1 MKNFYRDGG
10 LVISVSALVV
20 ALVIIQGYIYT
31 KDINIFWVSA
41 PFVVLIGGFA
51 IGKLIQV
58 TRKTFQYYA
67 RIDDELESK
76 MHMSVHSFPMSAV
89 IIDSAGRIVWTNGKF
104 TEEFP
109 DCCEYG
115 MELSNITDI
124 PPADFFTDDGITVR
138 YNDSVYKV
146 FARIPDEDEAKELT
160 LLFFKNITD
169 ITALE
174 TEKKLSQPV
183 VILFMVDGYEELIS
197 GCLESEKAHVS
208 VQIDKLLEDFAGQTT
223 GVLRKNASDRFIAVI
238 EERHLQEILRNKVEI
253 LDKAREIFVNDRLNV
268 TMSIGIGR
276 TGKTLKES
284 EQFARQALEMAL
296 GRGGDQAAVKTDNG
310 FEFYGGVSKGV
321 ERHTK
326 VKTRIIANSLLE
338 LVDNADKIF
347 IMGHKYSDLDSVGSS
362 VGLTCAIRNLGKSAW
377 AVCDY
382 NTSLAKVLID
392 RFPHVDGE
400 EPLFTEPADAME
412 ELTDNS
418 LLIICDTHNPLIIES
433 KELYE
438 KAKKIVVIDHHRK
451 MVNYIDNAV
460 IFHHEPYASSASEM
474 VTELIQYFGEA
485 GKLRAVQAECLLAG
499 IMLDTK
505 NFVMKTGVRTFE
517 AAAVLRKMGADTI
530 TVKKMFSSSIDSYK
544 RKTQIVAEAEIY
556 RKCAIAPCDFY
567 ADDLRIVAP
576 QAADELLTI
585 KNVDASFVLFKTMSN
600 EISISARSMGNL
612 NVQLIMEA
620 LGGGGHQTMA
630 GAQLK
635 DVTVNEVLDTLKK
648 SIDDYYLSLIKVN
661 SNDNKT
667 CLLYTSPSPRD

>member
-31 KDINIFWVSA
+31 KDINVFWVSA

-115 MELSNITDI
+115 MELSNITDV
-124 PPADFFTDDGITVR
+124 PSADFFTDDGITVR
-138 YNDSVYKV
+138 YKDSVYKV

-438 KAKKIVVIDHHRK
+438 KAKKVVVIDHHRK

-635 DVTVNEVLDTLKK
+635 DVTVNEALNTLKK

-667 CLLYTSPSPRD
+667 AQRS

>member
-31 KDINIFWVSA
+31 KDINVFWVSA

-115 MELSNITDI
+115 MKLSNITDI

-138 YNDSVYKV
+138 YKDSVYKV
-146 FARIPDEDEAKELT
+146 FARIPDENEAKELT

-382 NTSLAKVLID
+382 STSLAKVLID

-667 CLLYTSPSPRD
+667 AQRS

>member
-31 KDINIFWVSA
+31 KDINVFWVSA

-76 MHMSVHSFPMSAV
+76 MHMSVYSFPMSAV

-138 YNDSVYKV
+138 YKDSVYKV
-146 FARIPDEDEAKELT
+146 FARIPDENEAKELT

-382 NTSLAKVLID
+382 STSLAKVLID

-667 CLLYTSPSPRD
+667 AQRS

>member
-10 LVISVSALVV
+10 LVISVSALVI

-31 KDINIFWVSA
+31 KDINVFWLSA

-104 TEEFP
+104 TKEFP

-115 MELSNITDI
+115 MELSDITDI

-138 YNDSVYKV
+138 YKDKVYKV

-253 LDKAREIFVNDRLNV
+253 LDKAREIFVNDRLKV

-438 KAKKIVVIDHHRK
+438 KAKKVVVIDHHRK

-635 DVTVNEVLDTLKK
+635 DVTVNEALDTLKK

-667 CLLYTSPSPRD
+667 AQRS

>member
-10 LVISVSALVV
+10 LVISVSALVI
-20 ALVIIQGYIYT
+20 ALVIMQGYIYT
-31 KDINIFWVSA
+31 KDINVFWLSA

-67 RIDDELESK
+67 RIDDELEAK
-76 MHMSVHSFPMSAV
+76 MHMSVHNFPMSAV

-109 DCCEYG
+109 ECCEYG
-115 MELSNITDI
+115 KELSDITDI
-124 PPADFFTDDGITVR
+124 PAADFFTDNGVTIT
-138 YNDSVYKV
+138 YKDSVYKV
-146 FARIPDEDEAKELT
+146 FARVPDEEEAKELT

-238 EERHLQEILRNKVEI
+238 EERHLQEILSNKVEI

-382 NTSLAKVLID
+382 NASLAKVLID

-400 EPLFTEPADAME
+400 EPLFREPSDAIE

-438 KAKKIVVIDHHRK
+438 KAKKVVVIDHHRK

-635 DVTVNEVLDTLKK
+635 DVTVNEALDTLKK

-667 CLLYTSPSPRD
+667 AQRS

>member
-10 LVISVSALVV
+10 LVISVSALIV

-31 KDINIFWVSA
+31 KDINVFWVSA

-104 TEEFP
+104 TKEFP

-138 YNDSVYKV
+138 YKDSVYKV

-382 NTSLAKVLID
+382 STSLAKVLID

-438 KAKKIVVIDHHRK
+438 KAKKVVVIDHHRK

-667 CLLYTSPSPRD
+667 AQRS

>member
-20 ALVIIQGYIYT
+20 ALVIIQGSIYT
-31 KDINIFWVSA
+31 KDINVFWVSA

-138 YNDSVYKV
+138 YKDSVYKV

-382 NTSLAKVLID
+382 STSLAKVLID

-438 KAKKIVVIDHHRK
+438 KAKKVVVIDHHRK

-635 DVTVNEVLDTLKK
+635 DVTVNEALDTLKK

-667 CLLYTSPSPRD
+667 AQRS

>member
-31 KDINIFWVSA
+31 KDINVFWVSA

-109 DCCEYG
+109 ECCEYG
-115 MELSNITDI
+115 MELSNITDV

-138 YNDSVYKV
+138 YKDSVYKV
-146 FARIPDEDEAKELT
+146 FARTPDEDEAKELT

-208 VQIDKLLEDFAGQTT
+208 VQIDKLLEDFVGQTT

-382 NTSLAKVLID
+382 STSLAKVLID

-438 KAKKIVVIDHHRK
+438 KAKKVVVIDHHRK

-635 DVTVNEVLDTLKK
+635 DVTVNEALDTLKK

-667 CLLYTSPSPRD
+667 AQRS

>member
-31 KDINIFWVSA
+31 KDINVFWLSA
-41 PFVVLIGGFA
+41 PFAVLIGGFA

-104 TEEFP
+104 NEEFP

-115 MELSNITDI
+115 MELSDITDI

-138 YNDSVYKV
+138 YKDKVYKV

-400 EPLFTEPADAME
+400 EPLFTEPSDAME

-438 KAKKIVVIDHHRK
+438 KAKKVVVIDHHRK

-635 DVTVNEVLDTLKK
+635 DVTVNEALDTLEK

-667 CLLYTSPSPRD
+667 AQRS

>member
-31 KDINIFWVSA
+31 KDINVFWVSA

-89 IIDSAGRIVWTNGKF
+89 IIDSTGRIVWTNGKF

-115 MELSNITDI
+115 MELSDITDI

-138 YNDSVYKV
+138 YKDKVYKV
-146 FARIPDEDEAKELT
+146 FARIPDESEAKELT

-438 KAKKIVVIDHHRK
+438 KAKKVVVIDHHRK

-600 EISISARSMGNL
+600 EISISARSMDNL

-635 DVTVNEVLDTLKK
+635 DVTVNEALDTLKK

-667 CLLYTSPSPRD
+667 AQRS

>member
-31 KDINIFWVSA
+31 KDINVFWVSA

-124 PPADFFTDDGITVR
+124 TPADFFTDDGITVR
-138 YNDSVYKV
+138 YKDSVYKV
-146 FARIPDEDEAKELT
+146 FARTPDENEAKELT

-382 NTSLAKVLID
+382 STSLAKVLID

-438 KAKKIVVIDHHRK
+438 KAKKVVVIDHHRK

-635 DVTVNEVLDTLKK
+635 DVTVNEALDTLKK

-667 CLLYTSPSPRD
+667 AQRS

>member
-10 LVISVSALVV
+10 LVISVSALVI

-31 KDINIFWVSA
+31 KDINVFWLFA

-115 MELSNITDI
+115 MELSDITDI

-138 YNDSVYKV
+138 YKDKVYKV
-146 FARIPDEDEAKELT
+146 FARIPDENEAKELT

-382 NTSLAKVLID
+382 STSLAKVLID

-438 KAKKIVVIDHHRK
+438 KAKKVVVIDHHRK

-635 DVTVNEVLDTLKK
+635 DVTVNEALDTLKK

-667 CLLYTSPSPRD
+667 AQRS

>member
-31 KDINIFWVSA
+31 KDINVFWVSA

-138 YNDSVYKV
+138 YKDSVYKV

-667 CLLYTSPSPRD
+667 AQRS

>member
-10 LVISVSALVV
+10 LVISVSALVI

-31 KDINIFWVSA
+31 KDINVFWLSA

-115 MELSNITDI
+115 MELSDITDI

-138 YNDSVYKV
+138 YKDKVYKV

-338 LVDNADKIF
+338 LVDNTDKIF

-382 NTSLAKVLID
+382 STSLAKVLID

-438 KAKKIVVIDHHRK
+438 KAKKVVVIDHHRK

-635 DVTVNEVLDTLKK
+635 DVTVNEALDTLKK

-667 CLLYTSPSPRD
+667 AQRS

>member
-10 LVISVSALVV
+10 LVISVSALVI

-31 KDINIFWVSA
+31 KDINVFWLSA

-138 YNDSVYKV
+138 YKDKVYKV
-146 FARIPDEDEAKELT
+146 FARIPDENEAKELT

-382 NTSLAKVLID
+382 STSLAKVLID

-438 KAKKIVVIDHHRK
+438 KAKKVVVIDHHRK

-485 GKLRAVQAECLLAG
+485 GKLRAAQAECLLAG

-635 DVTVNEVLDTLKK
+635 DVTVNEALDTLKK

-667 CLLYTSPSPRD
+667 AQRS

>member
-1 MKNFYRDGG
+1 
-10 LVISVSALVV
+10 
-20 ALVIIQGYIYT
+20 
-31 KDINIFWVSA
+31 
-41 PFVVLIGGFA
+41 
-51 IGKLIQV
+51 
-58 TRKTFQYYA
+58 
-67 RIDDELESK
+67 
-76 MHMSVHSFPMSAV
+76 
-89 IIDSAGRIVWTNGKF
+89 
-104 TEEFP
+104 
-109 DCCEYG
+109 
-115 MELSNITDI
+115 
-124 PPADFFTDDGITVR
+124 
-138 YNDSVYKV
+138 
-146 FARIPDEDEAKELT
+146 
-160 LLFFKNITD
+160 
-169 ITALE
+169 
-174 TEKKLSQPV
+174 
-183 VILFMVDGYEELIS
+183 MVDGYEELIS

-382 NTSLAKVLID
+382 STSLAKVLID

-438 KAKKIVVIDHHRK
+438 KQR
-451 MVNYIDNAV
+451 
-460 IFHHEPYASSASEM
+460 
-474 VTELIQYFGEA
+474 
-485 GKLRAVQAECLLAG
+485 R
-499 IMLDTK
+499 
-505 NFVMKTGVRTFE
+505 
-517 AAAVLRKMGADTI
+517 
-530 TVKKMFSSSIDSYK
+530 
-544 RKTQIVAEAEIY
+544 
-556 RKCAIAPCDFY
+556 
-567 ADDLRIVAP
+567 
-576 QAADELLTI
+576 
-585 KNVDASFVLFKTMSN
+585 
-600 EISISARSMGNL
+600 
-612 NVQLIMEA
+612 
-620 LGGGGHQTMA
+620 
-630 GAQLK
+630 
-635 DVTVNEVLDTLKK
+635 
-648 SIDDYYLSLIKVN
+648 
-661 SNDNKT
+661 
-667 CLLYTSPSPRD
+667 

>member
-109 DCCEYG
+109 ECCEYG

-138 YNDSVYKV
+138 YKDSVYKV

-438 KAKKIVVIDHHRK
+438 KAKKVVVIDHHRK

-635 DVTVNEVLDTLKK
+635 DVTVNEAFDTLKK

-667 CLLYTSPSPRD
+667 AQRS

>member
-31 KDINIFWVSA
+31 KDINVFWVSA

-89 IIDSAGRIVWTNGKF
+89 IIGSAGRIVWTNGKF

-138 YNDSVYKV
+138 YKDSVYKV
-146 FARIPDEDEAKELT
+146 FARIPDENEAKELT

-382 NTSLAKVLID
+382 STSLAKVLID

-438 KAKKIVVIDHHRK
+438 KAKKVVVIDHHRK

-635 DVTVNEVLDTLKK
+635 DVTVNEALNTLKK

-667 CLLYTSPSPRD
+667 AQRS

>member
-31 KDINIFWVSA
+31 KDINVFWVSA

-138 YNDSVYKV
+138 YKDSVYKV
-146 FARIPDEDEAKELT
+146 FARTPDENEAKELT

-284 EQFARQALEMAL
+284 GQFARQALEMAL

-382 NTSLAKVLID
+382 STSLAKVLID

-438 KAKKIVVIDHHRK
+438 KAKKVVVIDHHRK

-635 DVTVNEVLDTLKK
+635 DVTVNEALDTLKK

-667 CLLYTSPSPRD
+667 AQRS

>member
-31 KDINIFWVSA
+31 KDINVFWVSA

-138 YNDSVYKV
+138 YKDSVYKV
-146 FARIPDEDEAKELT
+146 FARTPDENEAKELT

-223 GVLRKNASDRFIAVI
+223 GVLRKNASDKFIAVI

-382 NTSLAKVLID
+382 STSLAKVLID

-438 KAKKIVVIDHHRK
+438 KAKKVVVIDHHRK

-635 DVTVNEVLDTLKK
+635 DVTVNEALDTLKK

-667 CLLYTSPSPRD
+667 AQRS

>member
-31 KDINIFWVSA
+31 KDINVFWVSA

-109 DCCEYG
+109 DCCDYG

-138 YNDSVYKV
+138 YKDSVYKV
-146 FARIPDEDEAKELT
+146 FARIPDENEAKELT

-296 GRGGDQAAVKTDNG
+296 GRGGDQAAVKTDYG

-382 NTSLAKVLID
+382 STSLAKVLID

-667 CLLYTSPSPRD
+667 AQRS

>member
-10 LVISVSALVV
+10 LVISVSALIV

-31 KDINIFWVSA
+31 KDINVFWVSA

-104 TEEFP
+104 TKEFP

-138 YNDSVYKV
+138 YKDSVYKV

-382 NTSLAKVLID
+382 STSLAKVLID

-438 KAKKIVVIDHHRK
+438 KAKKVVVIDHHRK

-517 AAAVLRKMGADTI
+517 TAAVLRKMGADTI

-635 DVTVNEVLDTLKK
+635 DVTVNEALDTLKK

-667 CLLYTSPSPRD
+667 AQRS

>member
-10 LVISVSALVV
+10 LVISVSALVI

-31 KDINIFWVSA
+31 KDINVFWLSA

-115 MELSNITDI
+115 MELSDITDI

-138 YNDSVYKV
+138 YKDKVYKV
-146 FARIPDEDEAKELT
+146 FARIPDENEAKELT

-253 LDKAREIFVNDRLNV
+253 LDKAREIFVNDLLNV

-377 AVCDY
+377 TVCDY

-438 KAKKIVVIDHHRK
+438 KAKKVVVIDHHRK

-635 DVTVNEVLDTLKK
+635 DVTVNEALDTLKK

-667 CLLYTSPSPRD
+667 AQRS

>member
-31 KDINIFWVSA
+31 KDINVFWASA

-138 YNDSVYKV
+138 YKDSVYKV
-146 FARIPDEDEAKELT
+146 FARIPDENEAKELT

-382 NTSLAKVLID
+382 STSLAKVLID

-438 KAKKIVVIDHHRK
+438 KAKKVVVIDHHRK

-635 DVTVNEVLDTLKK
+635 DVTVNEALDTLKK

-667 CLLYTSPSPRD
+667 AQRS

>member
-10 LVISVSALVV
+10 LVISVSALVI
-20 ALVIIQGYIYT
+20 ALVIMQGYIYT
-31 KDINIFWVSA
+31 KDINVFWLSA

-67 RIDDELESK
+67 RIDDELEAK
-76 MHMSVHSFPMSAV
+76 MHMSVHNFPMSAV

-109 DCCEYG
+109 ECCEYG
-115 MELSNITDI
+115 KELSDITDI
-124 PPADFFTDDGITVR
+124 PAADFFTDDGVTIT
-138 YNDSVYKV
+138 YKDSVYKV
-146 FARIPDEDEAKELT
+146 FARVPDEEEAKELT

-169 ITALE
+169 ITALK

-238 EERHLQEILRNKVEI
+238 EERHLQEILSNKVEI

-400 EPLFTEPADAME
+400 EPLFREPSDAIE

-438 KAKKIVVIDHHRK
+438 KAKKVVVIDHHRK

-585 KNVDASFVLFKTMSN
+585 KNVDASFVLYKTMSN

-635 DVTVNEVLDTLKK
+635 NETLSEALEVLKK

-667 CLLYTSPSPRD
+667 AQRS

>member
-31 KDINIFWVSA
+31 KDINVFWVSA

-138 YNDSVYKV
+138 YKDSVYKV
-146 FARIPDEDEAKELT
+146 FARTPDENEAKELT

-208 VQIDKLLEDFAGQTT
+208 VQIDKLLEDFVGQTT

-382 NTSLAKVLID
+382 STSLAKVLID

-438 KAKKIVVIDHHRK
+438 KAKKVVVIDHHRK

-635 DVTVNEVLDTLKK
+635 DVTVNEALDTLKK

-667 CLLYTSPSPRD
+667 AQRS

>member
-31 KDINIFWVSA
+31 KDINLFWVSA

-667 CLLYTSPSPRD
+667 AQRS

>member
-67 RIDDELESK
+67 RIDYELESK

-667 CLLYTSPSPRD
+667 AQRS

>member
-31 KDINIFWVSA
+31 KDINVFWVSA

-124 PPADFFTDDGITVR
+124 PSADFFTDDGITVR
-138 YNDSVYKV
+138 YKDSVYKV
-146 FARIPDEDEAKELT
+146 FARIPDENEAKELT

-382 NTSLAKVLID
+382 STSLAKVLID

-438 KAKKIVVIDHHRK
+438 KAKKVVVIDHHRK

-530 TVKKMFSSSIDSYK
+530 IVKKMFSSSIDSYK

-635 DVTVNEVLDTLKK
+635 DVTVNEALDTLKK

-667 CLLYTSPSPRD
+667 AQRS

>member
-31 KDINIFWVSA
+31 KDINVFWVSA

-109 DCCEYG
+109 ECCEYG

-138 YNDSVYKV
+138 YKDSVYKV

-438 KAKKIVVIDHHRK
+438 KAKKVVVIDHHRK

-635 DVTVNEVLDTLKK
+635 DVTVNEALDTLKK
-648 SIDDYYLSLIKVN
+648 SIDDYYLCLIKVN

-667 CLLYTSPSPRD
+667 AQRS

>member
-1 MKNFYRDGG
+1 
-10 LVISVSALVV
+10 
-20 ALVIIQGYIYT
+20 
-31 KDINIFWVSA
+31 
-41 PFVVLIGGFA
+41 
-51 IGKLIQV
+51 
-58 TRKTFQYYA
+58 
-67 RIDDELESK
+67 
-76 MHMSVHSFPMSAV
+76 
-89 IIDSAGRIVWTNGKF
+89 
-104 TEEFP
+104 
-109 DCCEYG
+109 

-362 VGLTCAIRNLGKSAW
+362 VGLTCAIRNLGKNAW

-382 NTSLAKVLID
+382 NTSLAK
-392 RFPHVDGE
+392 
-400 EPLFTEPADAME
+400 
-412 ELTDNS
+412 S
-418 LLIICDTHNPLIIES
+418 
-433 KELYE
+433 
-438 KAKKIVVIDHHRK
+438 
-451 MVNYIDNAV
+451 
-460 IFHHEPYASSASEM
+460 
-474 VTELIQYFGEA
+474 
-485 GKLRAVQAECLLAG
+485 
-499 IMLDTK
+499 
-505 NFVMKTGVRTFE
+505 
-517 AAAVLRKMGADTI
+517 
-530 TVKKMFSSSIDSYK
+530 
-544 RKTQIVAEAEIY
+544 
-556 RKCAIAPCDFY
+556 
-567 ADDLRIVAP
+567 
-576 QAADELLTI
+576 
-585 KNVDASFVLFKTMSN
+585 
-600 EISISARSMGNL
+600 
-612 NVQLIMEA
+612 
-620 LGGGGHQTMA
+620 
-630 GAQLK
+630 
-635 DVTVNEVLDTLKK
+635 
-648 SIDDYYLSLIKVN
+648 
-661 SNDNKT
+661 
-667 CLLYTSPSPRD
+667 

>member
-31 KDINIFWVSA
+31 KDINVFWVSA

-138 YNDSVYKV
+138 YKDSVYKV
-146 FARIPDEDEAKELT
+146 FARIPDENEAKELT

-326 VKTRIIANSLLE
+326 VKARIIANSLLE

-382 NTSLAKVLID
+382 STSLAKVLID

-667 CLLYTSPSPRD
+667 AQRS

>member
-1 MKNFYRDGG
+1 VKNFYRDGG

-31 KDINIFWVSA
+31 KDINVFCVSA

-138 YNDSVYKV
+138 YKDSVYKV

-382 NTSLAKVLID
+382 STSLAKVLID

-438 KAKKIVVIDHHRK
+438 KAKKVVVIDHHRK

-635 DVTVNEVLDTLKK
+635 DVTVNEALDTLKK

-667 CLLYTSPSPRD
+667 AQRS

>member
-10 LVISVSALVV
+10 LVISVSALVI

-31 KDINIFWVSA
+31 KDINVFWLSA

-115 MELSNITDI
+115 MELSDITDI

-138 YNDSVYKV
+138 YKDKVYKV
-146 FARIPDEDEAKELT
+146 FARIPDENEAKELT

-377 AVCDY
+377 TVCDY

-400 EPLFTEPADAME
+400 EPLFTESADAME

-438 KAKKIVVIDHHRK
+438 KAKKVVVIDHHRK

-635 DVTVNEVLDTLKK
+635 DVTVNEALDTLKK

-667 CLLYTSPSPRD
+667 AQRS

>member
-31 KDINIFWVSA
+31 KDINVFWVSA

-138 YNDSVYKV
+138 YKDSVYKV

-382 NTSLAKVLID
+382 STSLAKVLID

-438 KAKKIVVIDHHRK
+438 KAKKVVVIDHHRK

-635 DVTVNEVLDTLKK
+635 DVTVNEALDTLKK
-648 SIDDYYLSLIKVN
+648 SIDDYYLSLIKVS

-667 CLLYTSPSPRD
+667 AQRS

>member
-31 KDINIFWVSA
+31 KDINVFWVSA

-138 YNDSVYKV
+138 YKDSVYKV
-146 FARIPDEDEAKELT
+146 FARIPDENEAKELT

-174 TEKKLSQPV
+174 TEKKLSQPI

-382 NTSLAKVLID
+382 STSLAKVLID

-667 CLLYTSPSPRD
+667 AQRS

>member
-10 LVISVSALVV
+10 LVISVSALVI

-31 KDINIFWVSA
+31 KDINVFWMSA

-115 MELSNITDI
+115 MELSDITDI

-138 YNDSVYKV
+138 YKDKVYKV
-146 FARIPDEDEAKELT
+146 FARIPDENEAKELT

-438 KAKKIVVIDHHRK
+438 KAKKVVVIDHHRK

-556 RKCAIAPCDFY
+556 RKCAIAPCGFY

-635 DVTVNEVLDTLKK
+635 DVTVNEALDTLKK

-667 CLLYTSPSPRD
+667 AQRS

>member
-31 KDINIFWVSA
+31 KDINVFCVSA

-115 MELSNITDI
+115 MELSNITDV

-138 YNDSVYKV
+138 YKDSVYKV
-146 FARIPDEDEAKELT
+146 FARIPDENEAKELT

-382 NTSLAKVLID
+382 STSLAKVLID

-438 KAKKIVVIDHHRK
+438 KAKKVVVIDHHRK

-635 DVTVNEVLDTLKK
+635 DVTVNEALDTLKK

-667 CLLYTSPSPRD
+667 AQRS

>member
-31 KDINIFWVSA
+31 KDINVFWVSA

-76 MHMSVHSFPMSAV
+76 MHMSVHSFPMSTV

-138 YNDSVYKV
+138 YKDSVYKV
-146 FARIPDEDEAKELT
+146 FARIPDENEAKELT

-377 AVCDY
+377 SVCDY
-382 NTSLAKVLID
+382 STSLAKVLID

-438 KAKKIVVIDHHRK
+438 KAKKVVVIDHHRK

-620 LGGGGHQTMA
+620 LGGGGT
-630 GAQLK
+630 
-635 DVTVNEVLDTLKK
+635 TLIACEQRRR
-648 SIDDYYLSLIKVN
+648 SSDYGRCSAKGRYGKRSA
-661 SNDNKT
+661 
-667 CLLYTSPSPRD
+667 